1 MFGGG
6 QKRERCGYGP
16 AHTGERWGFVVVV
29 RRGNGGMCGGG
40 EKREWYDVWWWLEGG
55 MVGLWCCS

>member
-6 QKRERCGYGP
+6 QKGEWRGYGP
-16 AHTGERWGFVVVV
+16 AQKGERWGSVMVV

-40 EKREWYDVWWWLEGG
+40 EKREWWDVW
-55 MVGLWCCS
+55 